1 MSAAITP
8 KVSTRYIHAVKR
20 SSHICYKSDQVTHYM
35 DRFRSS
41 MRDRNAQEQDIRSIS
56 KTNLEQTESFEKL
69 FNKQQTRRKKLE
81 YRERQRMDNTLR
93 DFIKSI
99 K

>member
-1 MSAAITP
+1 
-8 KVSTRYIHAVKR
+8 
-20 SSHICYKSDQVTHYM
+20 
-35 DRFRSS
+35 